1 MNKIFIRGEEVSEGI
16 IAVHFQHFSPLS
28 ETDGLNEEQLKEGY
42 LVDNIPDPTDCPFG
56 KIPRLMYNIE
66 KNELF
71 YDYSLDAPPPRPT
84 IENLNMKLDLIMQ
97 SILES
102 EGIL

>member
-71 YDYSLDAPPPRPT
+71 Y
-84 IENLNMKLDLIMQ
+84 EQFLIIYFGN
-97 SILES
+97 ILCHNPS
-102 EGIL
+102 MSRLLFLAFMMN